1 MIKVE
6 NLTKRYAGH
15 PAIQDLTFEVGKGEI
30 MGFLGPNGAGKSTT
44 MRILSSFMPPTSGR
58 ASIAGFDIF
67 EQSLQARAH
76 LGYMPENVPLYNDM
90 RVTEYLDYRA
100 ALKGVPHR
108 RIAERVGDVKELCGL
123 KEVEKKIIG
132 TLSKGYRQRVGL
144 ADALVHEPDLLILDE
159 PTSGLDPNQIRQV
172 RDLIKNLGKQHTIL
186 LSTHILPEVEMTCSR
201 VIIINKGR
209 IEACDTPENLLG
221 QIRTASGVVVEAK
234 VGSDNGVEELKKIAG
249 VRDVTAS
256 TEGEWEIFAL
266 RVEANTDV
274 REEVYRLASA
284 RHWTLRE
291 LTQRKATL
299 EDVFVEITHPDEVK
313 RENHGRAS
321 FILPVAASLGEA
333 RDARRLPNRRHRC
346 PQGSGYR
353 SPIRQMPCV
362 SSTPFSLAK
371 CGAIST
377 HQSRTS
383 FSSFSS
389 SSAGRILFPALVH
402 EREAGALFRPGSV
415 F

>member
-6 NLTKRYAGH
+6 NLTKRYAGQT
-15 PAIQDLTFEVGKGEI
+15 AINDLNFEVGKGEI

-108 RIAERVGDVKELCGL
+108 RVGERVGDVKELCGL

-132 TLSKGYRQRVGL
+132 NLSKGYRQRVGL

-201 VIIINKGR
+201 VIIINRGR

-221 QIRTASGVVVEAK
+221 RIRTAGGVTVEAK
-234 VGSDNGVEELKKIAG
+234 VGNDDGAEELRKIAG
-249 VRDVTAS
+249 VRDVTVSA
-256 TEGEWEIFAL
+256 EGDWQLFAL

-274 REEVYRLASA
+274 REEVYRLASD
-284 RHWTLRE
+284 RRWTLRE
-291 LTQRKATL
+291 LSQRKATL
-299 EDVFVEITHPDEVK
+299 EDVFVEITHPDEV
-313 RENHGRAS
+313 
-321 FILPVAASLGEA
+321 
-333 RDARRLPNRRHRC
+333 
-346 PQGSGYR
+346 
-353 SPIRQMPCV
+353 
-362 SSTPFSLAK
+362 
-371 CGAIST
+371 
-377 HQSRTS
+377 
-383 FSSFSS
+383 
-389 SSAGRILFPALVH
+389 
-402 EREAGALFRPGSV
+402 
-415 F
+415 

>member
-1 MIKVE
+1 
-6 NLTKRYAGH
+6 
-15 PAIQDLTFEVGKGEI
+15 

-108 RIAERVGDVKELCGL
+108 RTAERVGDVKELCGL
-123 KEVEKKIIG
+123 KEVENKIIG
-132 TLSKGYRQRVGL
+132 ALSKGYRQRVGL

-172 RDLIKNLGKQHTIL
+172 RDLIKNIGKQHTIL

-221 QIRTASGVVVEAK
+221 RIRTATGVIVEAK
-234 VGSDNGVEELKKIAG
+234 VGSDDGSGELKRIVG
-249 VRDVTAS
+249 VRDVTGS
-256 TEGEWEIFAL
+256 TDGEWEIFTL
-266 RVEANTDV
+266 RVEAGTDV
-274 REEVYRLASA
+274 REEVFRLASE

-291 LTQRKATL
+291 LSQRKATL
-299 EDVFVEITHPDEVK
+299 EDVFVEITHPDEV
-313 RENHGRAS
+313 
-321 FILPVAASLGEA
+321 
-333 RDARRLPNRRHRC
+333 
-346 PQGSGYR
+346 
-353 SPIRQMPCV
+353 
-362 SSTPFSLAK
+362 
-371 CGAIST
+371 
-377 HQSRTS
+377 
-383 FSSFSS
+383 
-389 SSAGRILFPALVH
+389 
-402 EREAGALFRPGSV
+402 
-415 F
+415 